1 MVGVEP
7 LQAIAR
13 KCEPGNTSVQLGSS
27 VWRRGAGGGWA
38 EAEEPPSK
46 LRDQEDEGAG
56 GGRRGG

>member
-27 VWRRGAGGGWA
+27 VWRWGAGGGWA
-38 EAEEPPSK
+38 EAE
-46 LRDQEDEGAG
+46 G
-56 GGRRGG
+56 GGASKQTEGPRG